1 MLTLLVDTSTWLDLA
16 KRRDGQKTIY
26 TIGELIGDGE
36 LQLLVPPVVVEEF
49 ARNRP
54 RVEASITTSLA
65 DRLRSLRREVRDF
78 GGDAHAETHDALDEL
93 AHHAPLIGAMT
104 TRNFDDID
112 ALLKAGVSV
121 QSTDAERSKVV
132 QRGLDKRAP
141 LHKNKNSVADAL
153 ILEGFATAVEEADLL
168 QHPHVFV
175 STNHDDF
182 SAENGDRRLPHPD
195 LAEIFAV
202 DGSDYRLGVD
212 GLLEALSD
220 YFGDDYLSDINQHM
234 GFLEDPRRLD
244 EILSAENELFDRLW
258 YHYSLQHDIQL
269 RMEGDTTRLEHL
281 RKAAGP
287 GRARIEERFAGLDM
301 LGPYSDFELGML
313 NGKLS
318 ALRWVLGS
326 EWDFLDL

>member
-1 MLTLLVDTSTWLDLA
+1 MLNLLVDTSTWLDLA

-26 TIGELIGDGE
+26 TMSELIGDGD
-36 LQLLVPPVVVEEF
+36 LRILVPPVIIDEF

-54 RVEASITTSLA
+54 RVEASITSSLA
-65 DRLRSLRREVRDF
+65 DRLRSLRREVRDY

-112 ALLKAGVSV
+112 VLLKAGTPVKP
-121 QSTDAERSKVV
+121 TDAEQVRVV
-132 QRGLDKRAP
+132 QRGLEKRAP

-153 ILEGFATAVEEADLL
+153 IVEGYATAVTQADLL
-168 QHPHVFV
+168 QDPHSFV

-182 SAENGDRRLPHPD
+182 SAENGDRRVPHPD
-195 LAEIFAV
+195 LAAMFAAE
-202 DGSDYRLGVD
+202 GSDYRLGVD
-212 GLLEALSD
+212 GLLDALSD
-220 YFGDDYLSDINQHM
+220 YFGEDHLSDINQHM

-244 EILSAENELFDRLW
+244 EIVSAENDLFDRLW
-258 YHYSLQHDIQL
+258 YHHSLQYDIRL
-269 RMEGDTTRLEHL
+269 RMEGDAEGLQNL
-281 RKAAGP
+281 RDVAGP
-287 GRARIEERFAGLDM
+287 GRARVEAKFDGQDL
-301 LGPYSDFELGML
+301 LGPYSDFDLGML